1 MVKKF
6 QGKVTIESIQTAF
19 DSLVDRIN
27 NMVDAY
33 NDSASVQ
40 DIDFSKGGTTLAPSG
55 YTLTIGGLKQL
66 MRYYDG
72 SVIGCK
78 VFRCPNN
85 RIKVTTGI
93 IITRDAIY
101 RTPETLMSGSEAN
114 GTQLFYDPD
123 TDKIKFPTG
132 SAQVTYRNFTIP
144 VFSSNSTWGA
154 VSATAYSSDAWKAL
168 NGVVGNAQ
176 SQATNSWWFFQGR
189 NTSGSSGTATETLSF
204 SFGKTLRCSQVKI
217 NTPDKRVYALDKV
230 DILDL
235 SGKVIASRN
244 TPNSNATYAINLGNK
259 VLQGIKVRCYKTSY
273 SLLGGALPEFTL
285 VAQEQVVTASSSGE
299 DMSNWIKIADLNWN
313 RDLDYLNCIT
323 KVQSEGTS
331 DITIR
336 TESKA
341 PDVRA
346 NEILD
351 TSDEGKFVCGMEW
364 DRHEGQPPAHTYLL
378 GREVAW
384 NRQTGHRNCN
394 YWSPLNFL
402 FVPKGVPMPYTQ
414 DVCPANKVYKLTE
427 S

>member
-40 DIDFSKGGTTLAPSG
+40 DIDFSKGGATLAPSG

-85 RIKVTTGI
+85 RIKITTGI

-154 VSATAYSSDAWKAL
+154 VSATAFSSDAWKAL
-168 NGVVGNAQ
+168 DGVNGNQ
-176 SQATNSWWFFQGR
+176 HSLWHFYRTI
-189 NTSGSSGTATETLSF
+189 NTLGSSGTATETLSF
-204 SFGKTLRCSQVKI
+204 VFKQTLKCKSI
-217 NTPDKRVYALDKV
+217 NIATSDKRVFALDKV

-235 SGKVIASRN
+235 SDKVIATVN
-244 TPNSNATYAINLGNK
+244 TPNSNATYRVSLGNR
-259 VLQGIKVRCYKTSY
+259 VLQGIKLRCYKTSW

-313 RDLDYLNCIT
+313 RDIDYLNCIT

>member
-6 QGKVTIESIQTAF
+6 QGKVTIESVQTAF
-19 DSLVDRIN
+19 DDLVNRIN
-27 NMVDAY
+27 KMVDAY

-40 DIDFSKGGTTLAPSG
+40 DIDFSKGGATLAPSG

-72 SVIGCK
+72 TVIGCK
-78 VFRCPNN
+78 VFRHDANK
-85 RIKVTTGI
+85 IKVTSGI
-93 IITRDAIY
+93 IIKKEAIY
-101 RTPETLMSGSEAN
+101 IAPETTMNGNASSGS
-114 GTQLFYDPD
+114 QLFYDPD
-123 TDKIKFPTG
+123 DDKIKFPSGRT
-132 SAQVTYRNFTIP
+132 QVTYRNFNIP
-144 VFSSNSTWGA
+144 IFNNNSTWGA
-154 VSATAYSSDAWKAL
+154 VSATAYSGDAWKAL

-189 NTSGSSGTATETLSF
+189 NTSGSAGTAIETLSF
-204 SFGKTLRCSQVKI
+204 SFNKTLKCAEIRI

-235 SGKVIASRN
+235 SNNVIATIN
-244 TPNSNATYAINLGNK
+244 TPNSNAIYTVSLGNR
-259 VLQGIKVRCYKTSY
+259 VLQGIKLRCYKTSY
-273 SLLGGALPEFTL
+273 SLLGGALPEFKL
-285 VAQEQVVTASSSGE
+285 VAQEQVITAASSGE
-299 DMSNWIKIADLNWN
+299 DMTNWIKIADLNWN
-313 RDLDYLNCIT
+313 RDIDYLNCIT
-323 KVQSEGTS
+323 KVQSEGIS

-414 DVCPANKVYKLTE
+414 DVCPANKVYKLNE

>member
-101 RTPETLMSGSEAN
+101 RTPETLMSGSAAN

-144 VFSSNSTWGA
+144 VFSNNSTWGA
-154 VSATAYSSDAWKAL
+154 VSATGYSSDAWKAL
-168 NGVVGNAQ
+168 DGVNGNEH
-176 SQATNSWWFFQGR
+176 SLWWFYRTR
-189 NTSGSSGTATETLSF
+189 NHQGSSGTATETLSF
-204 SFGKTLRCSQVKI
+204 VFKQTLRCKSI
-217 NTPDKRVYALDKV
+217 NIATSDKRVFALDKV
-230 DILDL
+230 EILDL

-244 TPNSNATYAINLGNK
+244 TPNSNATYTINLGNK
-259 VLQGIKVRCYKTSY
+259 VLQGIKVRCYKTSW

-313 RDLDYLNCIT
+313 RDIDYLNCIT

-346 NEILD
+346 NDILD

-364 DRHEGQPPAHTYLL
+364 DRSEGQTTAHTYLL

-384 NRQTGHRNCN
+384 NRQTGHKNRN

-414 DVCPANKVYKLTE
+414 DVCPGNKVYKLTE